1 MVRYIVLVK
10 RRADLD
16 RETFLRLWTQDH
28 AALIGRLPGL
38 RRYQF
43 GPTFPAPGYEP
54 QYDGIGQLWFDSVE
68 AALAA
73 FQSPAGQAARADTP
87 RFADTEAVRRFFA
100 EDPASLGVLA
110 EESRPAR

>member
-43 GPTFPAPGYEP
+43 GPTLPAPGYEP
-54 QYDGIGQLWFDSVE
+54 EYDGIGQLWFDSVE

-73 FQSPAGQAARADTP
+73 FQSPAGQAARADTLH
-87 RFADTEAVRRFFA
+87 FADTEAVRRFFA
-100 EDPASLGVLA
+100 EDPAPLSAPA
-110 EESRPAR
+110 EASRLDC